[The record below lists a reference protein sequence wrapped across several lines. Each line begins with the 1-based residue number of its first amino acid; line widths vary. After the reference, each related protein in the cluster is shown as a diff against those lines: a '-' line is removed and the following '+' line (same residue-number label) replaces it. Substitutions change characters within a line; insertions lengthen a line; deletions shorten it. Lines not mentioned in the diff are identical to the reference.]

1 MSKTIMARVVSDAVW
16 DQAYKM
22 ICKQRINHHPNSDIW
37 HIRFHWNEIKPMIK
51 TQVANGQ
58 YQFDP
63 ARVCLL
69 NGQYINVFGSRD
81 AIVLKALSIVL
92 SPHVKQRVSKRCFHV
107 AGRGGIKGV
116 VHALD

>member
-1 MSKTIMARVVSDAVW
+1 MTRVVSDAVL

-22 ICKQRINHHPNSDIW
+22 ICKQRFNHHPNSDNW
-37 HIRFHWNEIKPMIK
+37 HIRFHWNESKPTMQ
-51 TQVANGQ
+51 TQLTNGQ

-92 SPHVKQRVSKRCFHV
+92 SPHVNQRVSKLCFHV
-107 AGRGGIKGV
+107 DPSFQRVLVYEIF
-116 VHALD
+116 

>member
-1 MSKTIMARVVSDAVW
+1 MSKTIIARVVSDAVW